1 MCSDT
6 QETADLVTLTEEILY
21 GKRHGIRWYRKRP
34 AAWNGLKAWYD
45 CGSLITDEAVYYFY
59 KKAKRSLW
67 GRN

>member
-1 MCSDT
+1 MCSDP

-21 GKRHGIRWYRKRP
+21 GKRHGIRWYRERP